1 MTRESRMKNW
11 IITIAF
17 LAVMNEQALADIST
31 GACGSPF
38 VQRDFG
44 FPAVT
49 IYYGASTSSGSGGG
63 GGGGGA
69 GTYRICSLNSA
80 IQITLANS
88 NGAQIIEKVE
98 AQSCMDVSSSQIQV
112 SAQPATTGKSVV
124 YCKIG

>member
-1 MTRESRMKNW
+1 MKNW
-11 IITIAF
+11 IVAIAF
-17 LAVMNEQALADIST
+17 LAAMNEQALADIST

-49 IYYGASTSSGSGGG
+49 VYYGAPAGSGGG
-63 GGGGGA
+63 GGGGA
-69 GTYRICSLNSA
+69 ETYRICSLNSA

-88 NGAQIIEKVE
+88 NGAQIIEQVE